1 MTRPN
6 FVFFIPDQLRADAL
20 GAFGSPVAK
29 TPHLDAFA
37 ASGVRMHNAFTQ
49 HSVCSPSR
57 VSFLTG
63 LYPHVRGRRTLTDL
77 IRTDEPNL
85 LRYLKEDGYYVT
97 HIGQR
102 GDTFAPGATELAV
115 HDYGFVV
122 EPTVST
128 FGRFSGSGMGTAMPR
143 TFLHGLIEEDEG
155 SIDNDEAMI
164 RSAEAW
170 LAAAPEEPWALYL
183 PLFAPHCPFAV
194 TEPWYSM
201 YDRAEM
207 PSRVQHESGHQPA
220 FVQHIRDEWGLDDV
234 TDAEWREIQAV
245 YFGMISR
252 MDDQFGRLMA
262 ALEANGLR
270 EDTVVLFFADHGEYL
285 GDFNLVEKWPAGV
298 HDVLVRDPLM
308 IGGPSLQAG
317 LEADALVELVD
328 VMPTVLDLAGIAP
341 TETHFGR
348 SLVPLLR
355 GETDE
360 HREYAFSEGGFLAT
374 EEPGFESPPPPYDL
388 KGKVQH
394 DHPEAVGR
402 CIAVRDTEWT
412 YVWRMY
418 EPCELYSRSTDPG
431 EQRNLAALPECAHV
445 IERMH
450 QAMLEWLLRTSDVMN
465 MAKTPR
471 FPEIHLPSPA
481 ERLASGD

>member
-1 MTRPN
+1 MMRPN
-6 FVFFIPDQLRADAL
+6 FIFFIPDQLRADAV
-20 GAFGSPVAK
+20 GAFGSPIAK

-37 ASGVRMHNAFTQ
+37 ERAVRLRNAFTQ

-63 LYPHVRGRRTLTDL
+63 LYPHTRGRRTLTDL
-77 IRTDEPNL
+77 IRPDEPNL

-97 HIGQR
+97 HLGQR
-102 GDTFAPGATELAV
+102 GDTFAPGATELSV
-115 HDYGFVV
+115 DDYGFLV

-128 FGRFSGSGMGTAMPR
+128 FGRFSGSEMGTAMPR
-143 TFLHGLIEEDEG
+143 TFYHGRIDEPEG
-155 SIDNDEAMI
+155 TIDNDEAMT

-170 LAAAPEEPWALYL
+170 LAAAPEEPWALYM

-201 YDRAEM
+201 YNRADM
-207 PSRVQHESGHQPA
+207 PLRAQHESGHEPA
-220 FVQHIRDEWGLDDV
+220 YIHHIREEWGLDEV
-234 TDAEWREIQAV
+234 TDEQWREIQAV
-245 YFGMISR
+245 YYGMISR
-252 MDDQFGRLMA
+252 MDDHFGRVMA
-262 ALEANGLR
+262 ALDAHGLR
-270 EDTVVLFFADHGEYL
+270 ESTVVLFFADHGEYL
-285 GDFNLVEKWPAGV
+285 GDYGLIEKWPAGV

-308 IGGPSLQAG
+308 IGGPTLAAG
-317 LEADALVELVD
+317 SDTEALVELVD
-328 VMPTVLDLAGIAP
+328 VLPTVLDLAGIEA

-355 GETDE
+355 GEAPS
-360 HREYAFSEGGFLAT
+360 HREYVFSEGGFLAS

-402 CIAVRDTEWT
+402 CIAVRDHQWT
-412 YVWRMY
+412 YVWRRY
-418 EPCELYSRSTDPG
+418 EPAELYSRLDDPQ
-431 EQRNLAALPECAHV
+431 ELRNLAADPAHAAT
-445 IERMH
+445 IERLH
-450 QAMLEWLLRTSDVMN
+450 RAMLNWLLDTSDVMS

-471 FPEIHLPSPA
+471 FPEIHLPTPA
-481 ERLASGD
+481 ARLAP